1 MWKTIR
7 HRVGYWLLRM
17 PQVTDDQR
25 RRAVKAV
32 RSQACVCGAEK
43 LRGMAFCEGCHNK
56 LKGHEQ
62 RRLSLMLRRG
72 FVLQYLSLLDR
83 KAV

>member
-1 MWKTIR
+1 
-7 HRVGYWLLRM
+7 V
-17 PQVTDDQR
+17 VTDDQWR
-25 RRAVKAV
+25 KAIKAV

-56 LKGHEQ
+56 LKGMNNVCFRYVEA
-62 RRLSLMLRRG
+62 G
-72 FVLQYLSLLDR
+72 VCVAVFVAVGR